1 MKTLATYG
9 ATVRVGWASAHRS
22 PFDAE
27 CRWAKAHPKG
37 PGGLTGMLTFLLATL
52 SNIAG
57 AVETPSIDITKFAF
71 APKEIT
77 VAPGT
82 KVTWTNR
89 DETPH
94 TISAADKT
102 FLSKAMD
109 TDDRYEYTFASE
121 GDFSYFCTLHPF
133 MTGIVHVRK

>member
-1 MKTLATYG
+1 MKTSPNYNALA
-9 ATVRVGWASAHRS
+9 H
-22 PFDAE
+22 
-27 CRWAKAHPKG
+27 
-37 PGGLTGMLTFLLATL
+37 GGLVLTFLLATL
-52 SNIAG
+52 RAIAAG
-57 AVETPSIDITKFAF
+57 VDTPAVEAPSIATPSIETPLIEIRKFAF

-82 KVTWTNR
+82 KVTWTNH

-133 MTGIVHVRK
+133 MTGVVHVRK

>member
-1 MKTLATYG
+1 MKTLATHG
-9 ATVRVGWASAHRS
+9 ATVRVGWASAYGS
-22 PFDAE
+22 SFGAE
-27 CRWAKAHPKG
+27 SRWAKAHPTG
-37 PGGLTGMLTFLLATL
+37 PGGLTGLLTFLLATL
-52 SNIAG
+52 SNIAS
-57 AVETPSIDITKFAF
+57 AAETSSIEITKFAF

-82 KVTWTNR
+82 KVTWTNH

-94 TISAADKT
+94 TISAADRT

>member
-1 MKTLATYG
+1 MTTCPNYN
-9 ATVRVGWASAHRS
+9 
-22 PFDAE
+22 
-27 CRWAKAHPKG
+27 AKAR
-37 PGGLTGMLTFLLATL
+37 GGLAALLSFMLAAL
-52 SNIAG
+52 SSIA
-57 AVETPSIDITKFAF
+57 AAAETPSIGNPSIEIAKFAF

-82 KVTWTNR
+82 KVTWTNH

-94 TISAADKT
+94 TISAGDKS

>member
-1 MKTLATYG
+1 MKMFATHS
-9 ATVRVGWASAHRS
+9 ATVRAGASAHRLFA
-22 PFDAE
+22 PKE
-27 CRWAKAHPKG
+27 VRWAKAHPARC
-37 PGGLTGMLTFLLATL
+37 GGLNGLLSFLLATL

-57 AVETPSIDITKFAF
+57 AAETPAIEITKFAF

-82 KVTWTNR
+82 KVTWTNH

>member
-1 MKTLATYG
+1 MTTSRNRTATAYN
-9 ATVRVGWASAHRS
+9 
-22 PFDAE
+22 
-27 CRWAKAHPKG
+27 
-37 PGGLTGMLTFLLATL
+37 GLTGVLTFMLATL
-52 SNIAG
+52 SNFAG
-57 AVETPSIDITKFAF
+57 AAETPAIEITKFAF

-82 KVTWTNR
+82 RVTWTNR

-94 TISAADKT
+94 TISATDKT